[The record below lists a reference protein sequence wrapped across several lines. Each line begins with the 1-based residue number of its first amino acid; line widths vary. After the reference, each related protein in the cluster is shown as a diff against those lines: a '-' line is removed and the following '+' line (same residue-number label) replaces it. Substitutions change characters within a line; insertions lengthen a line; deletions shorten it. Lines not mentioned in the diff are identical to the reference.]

1 MCDMKCMR
9 CVTRL
14 KIKKRAKS
22 PTERNAWNFSFLIG
36 DIFLESVAHA
46 GIPQFQGRTPVYAY
60 TAS

>member
-1 MCDMKCMR
+1 MR

-36 DIFLESVAHA
+36 DIFRESVAHA
-46 GIPQFQGRTPVYAY
+46 GIPQFQGRTPVFAY